1 MASVHQ
7 KHPPP
12 RVMVSVI
19 SGVGVGVESEF
30 ILLAFAGEQEVK

>member
-7 KHPPP
+7 KQPPP

-19 SGVGVGVESEF
+19 SGVGVESEF